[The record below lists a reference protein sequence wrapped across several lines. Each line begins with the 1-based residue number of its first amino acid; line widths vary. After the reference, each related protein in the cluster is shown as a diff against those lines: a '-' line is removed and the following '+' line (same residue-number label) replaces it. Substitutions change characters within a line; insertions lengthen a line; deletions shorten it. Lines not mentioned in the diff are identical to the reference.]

1 MTRKYKRIQNFRNI
15 SWKSLKIYMEI
26 YDNILLGVL
35 LRYFLL
41 FSAKSKKEE
50 YNLNQRRNK

>member
-1 MTRKYKRIQNFRNI
+1 
-15 SWKSLKIYMEI
+15 MEI